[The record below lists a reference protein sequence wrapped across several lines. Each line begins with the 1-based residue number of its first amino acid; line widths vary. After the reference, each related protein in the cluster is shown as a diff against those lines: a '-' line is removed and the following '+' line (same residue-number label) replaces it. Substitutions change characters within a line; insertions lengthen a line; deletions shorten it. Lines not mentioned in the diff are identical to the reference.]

1 MTSHAETSGTGSET
15 DLSSQLRQAVLR
27 TSRRLRAEKADS
39 ELSDTQSVVLAYLYN
54 NGPSTPGELARF
66 ERVTPPSMNRTL
78 NAVVAAGYAERS
90 PSAVDGRKVV
100 MTLTPLGTALVLET
114 RRRRDEWLHRRLDE
128 LTDADRETLLRASG
142 ILRGMADS

>member
-1 MTSHAETSGTGSET
+1 MTTDVDTAGTDSET

-54 NGPSTPGELARF
+54 HGPSTPGELARF
-66 ERVTPPSMNRTL
+66 ERVTPPSMNRTI
-78 NAVVAAGYAERS
+78 NAVVDAGYAKRS
-90 PSAVDGRKVV
+90 PSVEDGRKVV
-100 MTLTPLGTALVLET
+100 VTLTPAGAALTLET

-128 LTDADRETLLRASG
+128 LTDAERETLLRASG